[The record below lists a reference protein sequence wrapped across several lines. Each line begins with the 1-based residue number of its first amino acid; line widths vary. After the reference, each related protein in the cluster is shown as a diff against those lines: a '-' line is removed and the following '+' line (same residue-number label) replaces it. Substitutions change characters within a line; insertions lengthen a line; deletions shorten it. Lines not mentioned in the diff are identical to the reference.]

1 MLTHKG
7 TQTLHTERL
16 TLRRYTVEDA
26 QQMYDNWAKDPRV
39 TRFLTWP
46 PHESPQA
53 TAELLSQW
61 TAAYIAPSNY
71 NWVMEY
77 EGQCI
82 GTISVVRISDRNES
96 AELGYDLGFDYWNKG
111 LMTEA
116 AKAVIDFLFEE
127 VGCHRVVI
135 RHAIKNPASGRVAQK
150 CGLTYEGTERDS
162 FLSRDGEFLDIAC
175 YAILRE
181 EWEDTKRGQG

>member
-7 TQTLHTERL
+7 TQTIHTERL

-39 TRFLTWP
+39 TRFLSWP
-46 PHESPQA
+46 PHESPEK

-61 TAAYIAPSNY
+61 VAAYMQPGNY
-71 NWVMEY
+71 NWVMVF

-82 GTISVVRISDRNES
+82 GSISVGRSSDRNEY
-96 AELGYDLGFDYWNKG
+96 AELGYCMGYDYWNKG

-116 AKAVIDFLFEE
+116 AKAVIAFLFDE
-127 VGCHRVVI
+127 VGFHRVVI
-135 RHAIKNPASGRVAQK
+135 RHAVKNPASGRVAQK
-150 CGLTYEGTERDS
+150 CGLTYEGTERGFFKD
-162 FLSRDGEFLDIAC
+162 RNGEFLDIAE
-175 YAILRE
+175 YSILRE
-181 EWEDTKRGQG
+181 EWNTDISD

>member
-7 TQTLHTERL
+7 TQEIKTERL

-26 QQMYDNWAKDPRV
+26 RQMYDNWAKDPRV

-46 PHESPQA
+46 PHASPEL
-53 TAELLSQW
+53 TAELLKEW
-61 TAAYIAPSNY
+61 VAAYIAPNNY

-82 GTISVVRISDRNES
+82 GSVSVVRCNDRNES
-96 AELGYDLGFDYWNKG
+96 AELGYCMGYGYWNKG

-116 AKAVIDFLFEE
+116 VKAVIAFLFDE
-127 VGCHRVVI
+127 VGFHRVVI
-135 RHAIKNPASGRVAQK
+135 RHAVQNPASGRVAQK
-150 CGLTYEGTERDS
+150 CGLTYEGTEREVFKD
-162 FLSRDGEFLDIAC
+162 REGVFLDIAG
-175 YAILRE
+175 YSILRE
-181 EWEDTKRGQG
+181 EWEVNKP

>member
-7 TQTLHTERL
+7 TQTIKTERL
-16 TLRRYTVEDA
+16 TLRRFTAEDA

-39 TRFLTWP
+39 TRFLTWE
-46 PHESPQA
+46 PHTSPEG
-53 TAELLSQW
+53 TAALMREW
-61 TAAYIAPSNY
+61 AAAYIVPNNY
-71 NWVMEY
+71 NWAMEY

-82 GTISVVRISDRNES
+82 GSFSVVRCSDRNES
-96 AELGYDLGFDYWNKG
+96 AELGYCMGFDCWNKG

-116 AKAVIDFLFEE
+116 ARAVIDFLFGE

-135 RHAIKNPASGRVAQK
+135 RHAVKNPASGRVAQK
-150 CGLTYEGTERDS
+150 CGLTYEGTERAS

-175 YAILRE
+175 YAILRD
-181 EWEDTKRGQG
+181 EWRKRGTE